1 MINIAVLMIIFI
13 SNKQYCF
20 SKRIER

>member
-1 MINIAVLMIIFI
+1 MINIDVLMIIFI